1 MSKEIQVAQR
11 PWRHTVFAA
20 VLAPVA
26 WTVAAVLSSVLLGWI
41 FLILTILSP
50 FIRDCIAAFWGAAF
64 GMVGVIWALS
74 KWTPNAK
81 PKIIAVEFWLICAGL
96 LAFELLYMPASWDRL
111 PALISVAVSASGAL
125 ILFKTANGHEEYPV
139 SVNRSR

>member
-26 WTVAAVLSSVLLGWI
+26 WTVSAVLSSLFLGWI
-41 FLILTILSP
+41 FLILTIVGP

-125 ILFKTANGHEEYPV
+125 ILFRTSNVHEKHPV
-139 SVNRSR
+139 SVTRT